1 MNSGTF
7 LVLLIVVSAAA
18 LLCLWFLVRQRIGHV
33 LDRDTSWA
41 YLMGRTPWH
50 AAKFDPASIEALP
63 SPTRRFFTKAFER
76 NPTLHPIAQLKLT
89 ETIGRRRNDWHQM
102 LAFPH
107 GSMRRL
113 TSSGALPVT
122 VTAGI
127 EGERMFVRRWFLWLI
142 PLPTPA
148 ISREQLLDRMMIDAA
163 LWTPAG
169 LLPGPNVS
177 WSALD
182 DSHATVRFA
191 DDGIDRTIEL
201 EIDPDGMLV
210 GARAEALSARVTAH
224 ANLHGDRVPSV
235 VALDEA
241 GRLST
246 LTLERLRFI
255 GPWTGPSHS

>member
-50 AAKFDPASIEALP
+50 AAKFDPVPVEALP
-63 SPTRRFFTKAFER
+63 SPARRFFTKAFEP
-76 NPTLHPIAQLKLT
+76 NQTLQPIAQLKLT
-89 ETIGRRRNDWHQM
+89 EAIGGRRNVWHQM

-122 VTAGI
+122 VTLGI
-127 EGERMFVRRWFLWLI
+127 EGERMFIRRWFLWLI
-142 PLPTPA
+142 PVPMPA
-148 ISREQLLDRMMIDAA
+148 VSREQLFDRMMIDAA
-163 LWTPAG
+163 LWTPAA

-191 DDGIDRTIEL
+191 DGGIDRTIEL
-201 EIDPDGMLV
+201 EVDPDGMLV
-210 GARAEALSARVTAH
+210 GVRAETLSARVTMNADFE
-224 ANLHGDRVPSV
+224 GSRVPSV